1 MSTPRQHGEDPKPRL
16 KHMGELQYESI
27 IWEGKEAKM
36 VYTTEPGEGNAH
48 RAAFILLNKENSR
61 ITEYQEVT
69 NQNEKF
75 NIGLIDNERSF
86 ILHDPILRSYQ
97 TPDTPGR
104 SQEGHQSGHDL
115 DTGSHLED
123 KSPVLKDQPIKRQT
137 ITSQASR
144 KSRPRFVT
152 TSKKMRAKPAEMK
165 VKPSRR
171 QFLATIRDAR
181 HMYAEFKESKR
192 IRAVRL
198 QQAENWAE
206 DVPKQDFYTTSY
218 PIQFLLPF
226 ITGKLSIPTIACFNT
241 YFTASRTLLLVPT
254 PVGLFNSQQIK
265 DLEKQMEMKFELDSV
280 KLECSRP
287 GCTRRSLCYGA
298 RAIKERGGSSYGLWQ
313 CYEPKKG
320 EATERTDLAQS
331 YNEAKPI
338 PAENIKTTIPK
349 QKVKV
354 SPSFTSRQGNHLNIN
369 TNPRKRMY
377 TKWEERTMKNQAI
390 NVKIN
395 VSYAHQPHGSNGNK
409 CKCLI

>member
-1 MSTPRQHGEDPKPRL
+1 
-16 KHMGELQYESI
+16 
-27 IWEGKEAKM
+27 M

-69 NQNEKF
+69 NQNEKI

-97 TPDTPGR
+97 IPDTPGR

-123 KSPVLKDQPIKRQT
+123 KSPVLKDQPIKRQS

-181 HMYAEFKESKR
+181 HMYAEFKESKK

-206 DVPKQDFYTTSY
+206 DVPKQDFSTTNY

-280 KLECSRP
+280 KLECSRVK
-287 GCTRRSLCYGA
+287 CTRRSLCYGA

-313 CYEPKKG
+313 CYKPKNWLNHI
-320 EATERTDLAQS
+320 R
-331 YNEAKPI
+331 KPNQYQ
-338 PAENIKTTIPK
+338 PKTWKK
-349 QKVKV
+349 QCQN
-354 SPSFTSRQGNHLNIN
+354 R
-369 TNPRKRMY
+369 R
-377 TKWEERTMKNQAI
+377 
-390 NVKIN
+390 
-395 VSYAHQPHGSNGNK
+395 
-409 CKCLI
+409 